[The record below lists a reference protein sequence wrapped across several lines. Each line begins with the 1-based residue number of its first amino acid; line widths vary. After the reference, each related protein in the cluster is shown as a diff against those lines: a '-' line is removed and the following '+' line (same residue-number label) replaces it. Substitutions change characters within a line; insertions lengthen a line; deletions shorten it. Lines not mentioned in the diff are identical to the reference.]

1 MNMRSRSVLVLALT
15 GLLLLAA
22 CGDTDLTETTFGSGT
37 VTTGD
42 PTGGD
47 DVVNDIATTVA
58 EVQAEVNELSTEVQ
72 NSAAV
77 AELEGTWNALQAEV
91 LAAVAAIRDDGTID
105 GSAMQEE
112 VDAFQ
117 TQLDSLGD
125 EVEPALM
132 DAWETLRDRLQ
143 SLMS

>member
-1 MNMRSRSVLVLALT
+1 MRSRSVLVLALT
-15 GLLLLAA
+15 GLLLIAA
-22 CGDTDLTETTFGSGT
+22 CGDTDLTETTFESGT

-58 EVQAEVNELSTEVQ
+58 AVQAEVNELSTEVQ
-72 NSAAV
+72 NSAAA
-77 AELEGTWNALQAEV
+77 AELEGAWNALQAEV

-105 GSAMQEE
+105 GSSLQEE

-132 DAWETLRDRLQ
+132 DAWQTLRDRLQ